1 MIDSVGLIG
10 DPVGHSLSPALQNA
24 AFAYH
29 GLPDSYVLW
38 HTPEVELAQRVAM
51 LRAEG
56 MRGANVTI
64 PHKTAVVP
72 LLDALDPVAEAVGAA
87 NTIVRLPGGRLHGS
101 NTDVQGFQR
110 ALSSVAFDPAGRSV
124 VVLGAGGAAR
134 AVVYGLLH
142 AEARSLTLVNRSVEQ
157 AETLLSDCLATL
169 DSDPSLL
176 AMPFDDLDLRQVI
189 AEADL
194 LINATPV
201 GLDGIGSPIAAELL
215 HPGLL
220 VVDLI
225 YHVTPFLRAAA
236 QRGASTQD
244 GLEMLVQQGALSFEA
259 WTGLPA
265 PVDAMRAAAQQ
276 ALKERT

>member
-10 DPVGHSLSPALQNA
+10 DPVDHSLSPAMQNA
-24 AFAYH
+24 AFRHH

-38 HTPEVELAQRVAM
+38 HTPEAELGQRVAI

-87 NTIVRLPGGRLHGS
+87 NTIVRLPDGRLHGS

-110 ALSSVAFDPAGRSV
+110 ALSAVGFDPTGKRV

-142 AEARSLTLVNRSVEQ
+142 AEAQSLALVTRSVEP
-157 AETLLSDCLATL
+157 AEALLSDCLATL

-176 AMPFDDLDLRQVI
+176 ALPFDNPELRQVI
-189 AEADL
+189 VEADL

-201 GLDGIGSPIAAELL
+201 GLDGTGSPIADDLI
-215 HPGLL
+215 HPHLL

-225 YHVTPFLRAAA
+225 YHATPFLRAAA
-236 QRGASTQD
+236 QRGAATQD

-259 WTGLPA
+259 WTGLAA

>member
-1 MIDSVGLIG
+1 MIASVGLIG
-10 DPVGHSLSPALQNA
+10 DPVEHSLSPALQNA
-24 AFAYH
+24 AFAHH

-38 HTPEVELAQRVAM
+38 HTPAAELGQRVAM
-51 LRAEG
+51 LRADG
-56 MRGANVTI
+56 MRGANVTL

-72 LLDALDPVAEAVGAA
+72 LLDVLDPVAKAVGAA
-87 NTIVRLPGGRLHGS
+87 NTITRLPDGRLHGS
-101 NTDVQGFQR
+101 NTDVQGFLR
-110 ALSSVAFDPAGRSV
+110 ALAMAGFDPSARRV

-142 AEARSLTLVNRSVEQ
+142 AEAQSLTLVSRSPEP

-169 DSDPSLL
+169 DGDPALL
-176 AMPFDDLDLRQVI
+176 VLSFDDPELAQAI

-201 GLDGIGSPIAAELL
+201 GLDGKQSPIADDLIQ
-215 HPGLL
+215 PGLL

-225 YHVTPFLRAAA
+225 YRTTPFLQAAA
-236 QRGASTQD
+236 QRGARTQD

-259 WTGLPA
+259 WTGLAA

>member
-1 MIDSVGLIG
+1 MIGSVGLIG
-10 DPVGHSLSPALQNA
+10 DPVAHSLSPALQNA
-24 AFAYH
+24 AFRYH
-29 GLPDSYVLW
+29 GLPDAYVLW
-38 HTPEVELAQRVAM
+38 HTPEAELAQRVAM

-72 LLDALDPVAEAVGAA
+72 LLDTLDPVAEAVGAA
-87 NTIVRLPGGRLHGS
+87 NTIVRLPDGRLHGS

-110 ALSSVAFDPAGRSV
+110 ALSAAGFDPTGRSV

-142 AEARSLTLVNRSVEQ
+142 AEARTLTLVSRSVEP
-157 AETLLSDCLATL
+157 AEMLLSDCLATL

-176 AMPFDDLDLRQVI
+176 AMPFDDPDLPQVI

-201 GLDGIGSPIAAELL
+201 GLDGMGSPIAADVI
-215 HPGLL
+215 HSGLL

-225 YHVTPFLRAAA
+225 YHATPFLQAAA
-236 QRGASTQD
+236 QRGAATQD

-259 WTGLPA
+259 WTGLAA

>member
-110 ALSSVAFDPAGRSV
+110 ALNAVAFDPAGRSV

-176 AMPFDDLDLRQVI
+176 AMSFDDLDLRQVI

-201 GLDGIGSPIAAELL
+201 GLDGIGSPIAADLL

-225 YHVTPFLRAAA
+225 YHATPFLRAAA

>member
-1 MIDSVGLIG
+1 MMGSVGLIG

-24 AFAYH
+24 AFRYH

-38 HTPEVELAQRVAM
+38 HTPEAELGQRIAM

-64 PHKTAVVP
+64 PHKTAVVS

-87 NTIVRLPGGRLHGS
+87 NTIVRLPDGRLHGS

-110 ALSSVAFDPAGRSV
+110 ALSSVTFDPTGKSV

-142 AEARSLTLVNRSVEQ
+142 AEARALTLVNRSVEQ

-176 AMPFDDLDLRQVI
+176 AMPFDDPELRQVI

-201 GLDGIGSPIAAELL
+201 GLDGTGSPIAAELI
-215 HPGLL
+215 HPALL

-225 YHVTPFLRAAA
+225 YHTTPFLQAAA
-236 QRGASTQD
+236 QRGAATQD

-259 WTGLPA
+259 WTGLVA

-276 ALKERT
+276 ALKERM

>member
-1 MIDSVGLIG
+1 MIASVGLIG
-10 DPVGHSLSPALQNA
+10 DPVAHSLSPALQNA
-24 AFAYH
+24 AFSYH

-38 HTPEVELAQRVAM
+38 HTPEAELSQRVAM

-87 NTIVRLPGGRLHGS
+87 NTIVRLPDGRLHGS

-110 ALSSVAFDPAGRSV
+110 ALSAAGFDPTGRSV

-142 AEARSLTLVNRSVEQ
+142 AEARALTLVSRSVEP
-157 AETLLSDCLATL
+157 AEMLLSDCLATL
-169 DSDPSLL
+169 DGDPSLQ
-176 AMPFDDLDLRQVI
+176 AMPFDDPALPQVI
-189 AEADL
+189 AEAEL

-201 GLDGIGSPIAAELL
+201 GLDGTGSPIAADMI

-225 YHVTPFLRAAA
+225 YHATPFLQAAA
-236 QRGASTQD
+236 QRGAATQD

-259 WTGLPA
+259 WTGLAA